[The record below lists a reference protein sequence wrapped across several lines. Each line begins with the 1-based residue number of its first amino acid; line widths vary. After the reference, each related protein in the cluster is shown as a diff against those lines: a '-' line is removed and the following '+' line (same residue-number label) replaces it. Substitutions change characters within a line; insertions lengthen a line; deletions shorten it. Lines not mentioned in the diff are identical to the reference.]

1 MSVNSIILPH
11 SFWVNISMALFTSA
25 PSSLCILRLSAIGDV
40 CHAIAAV
47 QAIQKEWPS
56 TKITWIVGKVEAQ
69 LIHDLPGI
77 TVIPFDKK
85 LGFKGMKAIWSQ
97 LKEQHF
103 DALVHMQLALRA
115 SVLTTGI
122 NAKYKVGFN
131 RKRAKEGQWLF
142 TNRKIEDTAS
152 AHVLDSFYSFVEYLG
167 VPKSEPTWNIPLSND
182 DFAFVNSHIPS
193 ENPYVVISPAASKDE
208 RNWLTERYAQL
219 ADWLNEQGYQVVLC
233 GSPSDREK
241 QLGEHIESLTQLPII
256 NLIGKTSLKQLTA
269 VLNKAQVVIAPDSGP
284 AHIATTQNTPV
295 IGLYGHSNPKRT
307 GPYNSLPYVVSVYEH
322 HVTQQQNKPIDDLK
336 WSTRVKGDHIMQ
348 DITLDMVTETFLRLR
363 HQ

>member
-1 MSVNSIILPH
+1 
-11 SFWVNISMALFTSA
+11 MALFTSA
-25 PSSLCILRLSAIGDV
+25 PNSLCILRLSAIGDV

-47 QAIQKEWPS
+47 QAIQKKWPT
-56 TKITWIVGKVEAQ
+56 TKITWIVGKIEAQ

-85 LGFKGMKAIWSQ
+85 LGLAGMKAIWAQ
-97 LKEQHF
+97 LKDQKF

-115 SVLTTGI
+115 SVLTLGI
-122 NAKYKVGFN
+122 KAKYKVGFN

-167 VPKSEPTWNIPLSND
+167 VPKSEPAWNIPLSND
-182 DFAFVNSHIPS
+182 DLAFVNSHIPA

-219 ADWLNEQGYQVVLC
+219 ADWLNEQGYKVVLC
-233 GSPSDREK
+233 GSPSEREK

-307 GPYNSLPYVVSVYEH
+307 GPYNSLPYVVSVYEQ
-322 HVTQQQNKPIDDLK
+322 HVTQQHNKAIDELK

-348 DITLDMVTETFLRLR
+348 DITLDMVTDVFQKIAITLNNTAKENI
-363 HQ
+363 